1 MAILSCK
8 VLFGPSN
15 SFSPLQQEG
24 PSTREQSLNQI
35 FSGGGIV
42 KLLCKRNFQS
52 KNTIVTLKH
61 FLAVHNTHS
70 LWLLM
75 LGQRWQMNNFCL
87 L

>member
-15 SFSPLQQEG
+15 SFAALQQEG

-35 FSGGGIV
+35 FSGERIV

-75 LGQRWQMNNFCL
+75 LDRHWQMNNFCL